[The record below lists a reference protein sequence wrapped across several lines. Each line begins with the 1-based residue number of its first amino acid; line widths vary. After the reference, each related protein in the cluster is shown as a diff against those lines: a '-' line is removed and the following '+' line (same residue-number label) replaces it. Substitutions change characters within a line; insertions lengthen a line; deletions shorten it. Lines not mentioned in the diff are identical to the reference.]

1 MSVSMHKASIPV
13 FIRGLGVLSTL
24 LGKAS
29 DYAKEHKLDEKTL
42 VGARLA
48 PDMFP
53 LSAQIQSASDTAKF
67 AVTRLTGVEAPKFED
82 KESTLAELQERITK
96 TIAFL
101 KSVDVAAFKD
111 SQDHTVTMN
120 FGKMKSSFR
129 GSNYLLHFA
138 LPNFYF
144 HVTTAYDILR
154 HLGLSIGKRDFL
166 GPYDEPQE
174 MKE

>member
-13 FIRGLGVLSTL
+13 FIRGLEALSAI

-29 DYAKEHKLDEKTL
+29 AYAKEKKIDESTL
-42 VGARLA
+42 INARLA

-53 LSAQIQSASDTAKF
+53 LSRQIQSASDTAKF
-67 AVTRLTGVEAPKFED
+67 AITRLTGIEAPKYED
-82 KESTLAELQERITK
+82 NEATLAELQERIAK
-96 TIAFL
+96 TVTFL
-101 KSVDVAAFKD
+101 KNVDIAVFKD
-111 SQDHTVTMN
+111 SEAHTVTMH
-120 FGKMKSSFR
+120 FGKSQSLFR

-154 HLGLSIGKRDFL
+154 HLGLNIGKRDFL
-166 GPYDEPQE
+166 GSYDESQE
-174 MKE
+174 MNE